1 MINYSEVPSSETEK
15 GKSIICNNII
25 AGYQKTQKSVLSPYK
40 QMQASFD
47 RDCLNA
53 DNIFIIGYSFSDEH
67 INESIKMA
75 LIFNLNLRIHIID
88 CGFWENVYSKYHS
101 EFIQISPNSENNS
114 YSLNVRS
121 IRNTIIYNYK
131 FKDFLMEKIKMQL

>member
-15 GKSIICNNII
+15 GKSIICTN
-25 AGYQKTQKSVLSPYK
+25 
-40 QMQASFD
+40 
-47 RDCLNA
+47 
-53 DNIFIIGYSFSDEH
+53 
-67 INESIKMA
+67 
-75 LIFNLNLRIHIID
+75 IID

-101 EFIQISPNSENNS
+101 EFIQISPDSENNS

-131 FKDFLMEKIKMQL
+131 FKDFLMEKIKMQ